1 MWSGMDPVTVS
12 ACMAP
17 KRCRT
22 IGSGG
27 GTKGLNR
34 YADSYGWV
42 RAGDSAGC
50 AAGQIGDM
58 DNVTHGLAGLLLAD
72 ITIAAVERRTGRA
85 TPRGF
90 RRAAVLLGLV
100 AAEFPDADLLYS
112 GDVLGMGK
120 LGYLLHHRGHTH
132 TVVFAILI
140 ALVLWGVLLLL
151 RRESRA
157 APERGPLLA
166 LAMAGTFSHLLLDFT
181 NSYGVHPFWPV
192 DNRWFYGDAIFI
204 IEPWLWVV
212 AIAPLWF
219 GFRSGF
225 GRVVLAAAF
234 VGILAAAWY
243 VDMVGSDVA
252 LLLTISSV
260 LWFAFMRVLGT
271 SARLSAAVVAWL
283 VVESVGFA
291 ASHSARSHVE
301 AAMHDTRLMDV
312 VLTSAAAN
320 PLCQNAIVIELDGS
334 SYIVSTATVAAWPAL
349 RSALRCAGGAQAL
362 SSRRNASSAL
372 GGGLQP
378 SPRAL
383 DETIAWR
390 QVWSAAADELR
401 TLAET
406 HCEVAAALEFMR
418 APIWEQ
424 DAGGRI
430 RLSDLRY
437 GSGGGSFADVEFEAT
452 PAKCPDFVPGW
463 IPPRQDVLTR

>member
-17 KRCRT
+17 KRCRR
-22 IGSGG
+22 IGPGG
-27 GTKGLNR
+27 GAKGLNR
-34 YADSYGWV
+34 YADSYGRV
-42 RAGDSAGC
+42 RARDSAGR
-50 AAGQIGDM
+50 AAGQIGGM

-72 ITIAAVERRTGRA
+72 ITIAAVERRTGQA

-90 RRAAVLLGLV
+90 RRAAVLLGIV

-132 TVVFAILI
+132 TVVFAIVI
-140 ALVLWGVLLLL
+140 ALVLWGIVLLL

-157 APERGPLLA
+157 APERFPLLA
-166 LAMAGTFSHLLLDFT
+166 LAMAGTLSHLLLDFT

-204 IEPWLWVV
+204 IEPWLWIA

-219 GFRSGF
+219 GFRRNF
-225 GRVVLAAAF
+225 GHVVLAVAF

-243 VDMVGSDVA
+243 VDIVDSDVA
-252 LLLTISSV
+252 LVLTISAV

-271 SARLSAAVVAWL
+271 SARLSAAVLAWL
-283 VVESVGFA
+283 IVEGVGFT
-291 ASHSARSHVE
+291 ASHAARLHVE
-301 AAMHDTRLMDV
+301 RAVRDTQLMDV

-320 PLCQNAIVIELDGS
+320 PLCQNALVIELDGS
-334 SYIVSTATVAAWPAL
+334 SYNVSTATVAAWPAL
-349 RSALRCAGGAQAL
+349 RSALRCVGGEQAL
-362 SSRRNASSAL
+362 SRRRSASPAI

-378 SPRAL
+378 SPRAP
-383 DETIAWR
+383 DEVIAWR
-390 QVWSAAADELR
+390 QVWSAPVEELR
-401 TLAET
+401 TLVET

-424 DAGGRI
+424 EADGLV

-437 GSGGGSFADVEFEAT
+437 GSGGESFADVEFAAT
-452 PAKCPDFVPGW
+452 PTQCPGFVPGW